1 MRVNP
6 GCSREKPLWARGGNQ
21 RDWECGAADF
31 FGVISSRRGSCGA
44 AAEDDGRDAGP
55 PRRAVA
61 VAEAGTAHGGDLTRG
76 LELID
81 AAAEAGA
88 DVVKF
93 QVVFADEILPPQA
106 GLVPLPGGPVPLYEV
121 FRSLERAP
129 EFYAALAAHADS
141 RGIDFLATPF
151 GERSV
156 RLLEGLGVRAWKAAS
171 PELNHEPLLGRLA
184 RTGRPIIL
192 STGVSRPEDIQRAL
206 EVIDSEWREPA
217 AASRNQPVSQP
228 SAEAGN
234 RAAAAERNQPVSQ
247 TSAQAGNRAA
257 VIILHCLTCYPAPEN
272 EANLRAIPAMA
283 AAYGRPVGLSDHS
296 LHPVLLPALAAALGA
311 VVVEKHITLDRGGG
325 GLDDKVA
332 LVPDDFAKMISAMR
346 HFGAMPFA
354 DALEEL
360 KREFTAERVESC
372 LGSGRIGLAPSE
384 EASYGRSGRS
394 LHAVGCLGAGTMI
407 GPENTAL
414 LRTEKVLKPGLAPRE
429 RHSAYG
435 RRLRHGIP
443 PGEGITWDDLD

>member
-1 MRVNP
+1 M
-6 GCSREKPLWARGGNQ
+6 
-21 RDWECGAADF
+21 ADF

-44 AAEDDGRDAGP
+44 AA
-55 PRRAVA
+55 A

-81 AAAEAGA
+81 AAVEAGA

-141 RGIDFLATPF
+141 RGIGFLATPF

-156 RLLEGLGVRAWKAAS
+156 RLLERLGVRAWKAAS

-217 AASRNQPVSQP
+217 AASQNQPVSQP
-228 SAEAGN
+228 SAE
-234 RAAAAERNQPVSQ
+234 
-247 TSAQAGNRAA
+247 AGNRAA

-283 AAYGRPVGLSDHS
+283 AAYGRPVGFSDHS

-311 VVVEKHITLDRGGG
+311 VVVEKHMTLDRGGG

-354 DALEEL
+354 DALKEL

-394 LHAVGCLGAGTMI
+394 LHAVGGLGAGTMI

>member
-1 MRVNP
+1 M
-6 GCSREKPLWARGGNQ
+6 G
-21 RDWECGAADF
+21 GAAP
-31 FGVISSRRGSCGA
+31 
-44 AAEDDGRDAGP
+44 EHDG
-55 PRRAVA
+55 RAVA

-121 FRSLERAP
+121 FRSLERPP

-141 RGIDFLATPF
+141 RGIGFLATPF

-206 EVIDSEWREPA
+206 EVIDSEWQQPA
-217 AASRNQPVSQP
+217 AASQNHPISQR
-228 SAEAGN
+228 SAEA
-234 RAAAAERNQPVSQ
+234 E
-247 TSAQAGNRAA
+247 NRAA
-257 VIILHCLTCYPAPEN
+257 VILLHCLTCYPAPEN
-272 EANLRAIPAMA
+272 EANLRAVPAMA
-283 AAYGRPVGLSDHS
+283 AAYGCPAGLSDHS

-332 LVPDDFAKMISAMR
+332 LVPDDFAEMISAMR

-354 DALEEL
+354 DALKEL
-360 KREFTAERVESC
+360 KAEFSAERVEGC

-394 LHAVGCLGAGTMI
+394 LHAVGGLDAGTLI

-435 RRLRHGIP
+435 RRLRHSIP

>member
-1 MRVNP
+1 M
-6 GCSREKPLWARGGNQ
+6 
-21 RDWECGAADF
+21 ADF

-44 AAEDDGRDAGP
+44 AAEDDGRNAGP
-55 PRRAVA
+55 PRRAAA

-141 RGIDFLATPF
+141 RGIGFLATPF

-184 RTGRPIIL
+184 RTGRPIVL

-206 EVIDSEWREPA
+206 EVIDSEWRESTAP
-217 AASRNQPVSQP
+217 SRNQPVSRT

-234 RAAAAERNQPVSQ
+234 Q
-247 TSAQAGNRAA
+247 AA

-311 VVVEKHITLDRGGG
+311 VIVEKHITLDRGGG

-354 DALEEL
+354 DALKEL

-394 LHAVGCLGAGTMI
+394 LHAVGGLGAGTMI